1 MVAFYDSISDDHAEW
16 ALKQQVF
23 FIASAPLVGDHV
35 NLSPKGMPMS
45 TLHVF
50 DGNNVAYMDATGSGI
65 ETVSHIYENGRATI
79 MFCSFGKSPRIMRWF
94 CTGRV
99 VEWDQPEFEELLK
112 KMNKAKIDGA
122 RAIIMLHVWKGKPA
136 AQLTMLYVSNFCAQ
150 HKHPAASASLSSNMM
165 SIRRRLRKAQERI
178 WKIERL

>member
-1 MVAFYDSISDDHAEW
+1 MGQFYEAISDDHAEW

-35 NLSPKGMPMS
+35 NLSPKGLPMS

-112 KMNKAKIDGA
+112 KMNKAKIAGA
-122 RAIIMLHVWKGKPA
+122 RAIIMRHVWKGELA
-136 AQLTMLYVSNFCAQ
+136 LQHLALYISDSCLQ
-150 HKHPAASASLSSNMM
+150 HKHPAASACL
-165 SIRRRLRKAQERI
+165 
-178 WKIERL
+178 